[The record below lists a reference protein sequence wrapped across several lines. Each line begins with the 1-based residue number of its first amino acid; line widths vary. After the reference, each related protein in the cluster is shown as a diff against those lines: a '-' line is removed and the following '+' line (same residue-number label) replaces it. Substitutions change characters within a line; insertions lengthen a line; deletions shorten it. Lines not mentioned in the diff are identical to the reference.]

1 MQQAGAFTDKVKQ
14 WTQLY
19 SEKQALQEKM
29 RDLNVKLKPLKESIL
44 QEMEQR
50 QIPGVSCGG
59 YKIVFRETFRNPA
72 ISRKRI
78 EACDYFP
85 NKESMEKFMQS
96 IQKEGPKRV
105 CSLKVT
111 KED

>member
-1 MQQAGAFTDKVKQ
+1 MDFTDKVKE

-19 SEKQALQEKM
+19 AEKEALQEKM
-29 RDLNVKLKPLKESIL
+29 RDLNARIKPLKETIL
-44 QEMEQR
+44 EEMENR
-50 QIPGVSCGG
+50 KIPGVSCGG
-59 YKIVFRETFRNPA
+59 YKIVFKETFRNPS

-78 EACDYFP
+78 EGCDYFP

-96 IQKEGPKRV
+96 IQKDGPKRV

-111 KED
+111 RED